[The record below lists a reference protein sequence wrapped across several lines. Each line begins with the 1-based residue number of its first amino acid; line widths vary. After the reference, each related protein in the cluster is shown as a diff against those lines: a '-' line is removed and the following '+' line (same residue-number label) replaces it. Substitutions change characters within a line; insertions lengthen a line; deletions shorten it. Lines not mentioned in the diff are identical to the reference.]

1 MTLRGGYDVVLAG
14 RPDKTLSP
22 MPDPDALYLPLK
34 TRRFHFTDVRVGNDD
49 TIGQGD
55 TLAEDPAN
63 FSVPLLAPRAGKIVY
78 SPSDPCITLTHLA
91 KTPAKAKPAD
101 AAAQLPHVAPEMGDG
116 GRNRYKL
123 LSLGAWEYVS
133 DAYTGAL
140 PDPFGICQ
148 AVVVSTVAMEPFVAR
163 GDAQLGGKLLNFT
176 RGLEHIQSLLEY
188 QPIYLVMP
196 DIHSQLA
203 TQIRDQLRGYA
214 WVKLVEIPPKYP
226 FDNFSVLARHLGLK
240 PAAGPVWCLRTEGAL
255 AVDQALTGDKPCL
268 TRIVAIG
275 GPPVS
280 SPRHYE
286 VLPGHPL
293 ADLAARAGLGPNVR
307 LLDGGALTGKK
318 VKLSDKSGLDP
329 ECRGLTALA
338 EQTDREF
345 LGFVRPGADRRSYA
359 ACFLSTLR
367 GKFSEKLTTGMRG
380 EPRPCIGC
388 NFCEEVCPAGIL
400 PYLIHKH
407 LYADQIDEA
416 AQARVD
422 LCVECGL
429 CSFVCPCKIEL
440 MQQFIDAK
448 AVIAKEKAEAEAAA
462 AKAAAAEE
470 AARQA
475 AQAAAAQESR

>member
-1 MTLRGGYDVVLAG
+1 MTLRGGYDVILAG

-22 MPDPDALYLPLK
+22 MPDPDTLYLPRK
-34 TRRFHFTDVRVGNDD
+34 TRRFHFTDVRVKDGNAV
-49 TIGQGD
+49 GQGD
-55 TLAEDPAN
+55 ALATDPAN
-63 FSVPLLAPRAGKIVY
+63 FSVPLLAPRAGKVVY
-78 SPSDPCITLTHLA
+78 DPTAPYITLADLA
-91 KTPAKAKPAD
+91 KTPAQVQPAD
-101 AAAQLPHVAPEMGDG
+101 AAAPLPHVARAMGDG
-116 GRNRYKL
+116 GRSRHRL
-123 LSLGAWEYVS
+123 LSLGAWEYFY
-133 DAYTGAL
+133 DAYTAAL
-140 PDPFGICQ
+140 PDPFGVCQ
-148 AVVVSTVAMEPFVAR
+148 AVIVSTVALEPFVAR

-176 RGLEHIQSLLEY
+176 RGLEHLQSLLEY

-196 DIHSQLA
+196 DIHSPLA
-203 TQIRDQLRGYA
+203 TQVREQIRGNA
-214 WVKLVEIPPKYP
+214 WVKLVEIPPRYP
-226 FDNFSVLARHLGLK
+226 FDSFSVLARHLGIRRS
-240 PAAGPVWCLRTEGAL
+240 AGPVWCLRAEGVL
-255 AVDQALTGDKPCL
+255 AVDQALTGGRPCL
-268 TRIVAIG
+268 TRIVAVG

-293 ADLAARAGLGPNVR
+293 TDLAARLGLGSNVR
-307 LLDGGALTGKK
+307 LLDGGALTGQKAE
-318 VKLSDKSGLDP
+318 LSDKSGVDP
-329 ECRGLTALA
+329 ACRGLTALT

-367 GKFSEKLTTGMRG
+367 GRFSEKLTTGMRG

-416 AQARVD
+416 AGARVD

-448 AVIAKEKAEAEAAA
+448 VVIAREKAEAEAAA
-462 AKAAAAEE
+462 AKAAAEE
-470 AARQA
+470 AAR
-475 AQAAAAQESR
+475 AAAVQESR